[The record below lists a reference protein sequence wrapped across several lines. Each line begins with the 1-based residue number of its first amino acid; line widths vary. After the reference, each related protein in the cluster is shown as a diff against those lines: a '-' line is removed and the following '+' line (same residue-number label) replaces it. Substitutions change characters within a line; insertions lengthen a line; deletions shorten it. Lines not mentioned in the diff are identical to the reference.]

1 MAMKLWRPISIIA
14 LACVTIFSSILTLPV
29 AALTAAEQQKLD
41 ELNAQSQA
49 LGQQISALQNQVND
63 YNALAAELASQAST
77 IENQIAILQNQQAKL
92 KAEIEL
98 EEAEYQQIIED
109 IAAVQKRIDEN
120 SETIGYVIA
129 QYYYNDSVS
138 TIERIASS
146 ESFSSFVDEE
156 VRLSSV
162 SDTLAAIVEENKNLK
177 KELEIKKKNA
187 EMILADLKEQKAELA
202 ETERQQ
208 AQLLAETRANQA
220 NYVSKKNQLNAEKK
234 KLQEEQYRINQ
245 EAARIL
251 NAHITSG
258 DPNKGGYPYA
268 KYCPGGI
275 DSFVDRWG
283 MYVCECVSYAAWKV
297 EQNYGIVLRW
307 GGRGNAKQWPANA
320 RAAGYRVTNVPKY
333 GAVAIRMAGTYG
345 HAAWVEWTDGVNVK
359 VSQYNW
365 TRGQF
370 SVMEVNKSMFD
381 YYIYFGG

>member
-1 MAMKLWRPISIIA
+1 MKLWRPISIIA
-14 LACVTIFSSILTLPV
+14 LACVTLFSSCLSMP
-29 AALTAAEQQKLD
+29 ASALTAAEQKKLD
-41 ELNAQSQA
+41 ELNAQSRE
-49 LGQQISALQNQVND
+49 LGNKINELQGQVND
-63 YNALAAELASQAST
+63 LNAKAAELAAQAAT
-77 IENQIAILQNQQAKL
+77 IENQIAVLQNQQAKL

-98 EEAEYQQIIED
+98 EQAEYEQILQDIE
-109 IAAVQKRIDEN
+109 AVQKRINEN
-120 SETIGYVIA
+120 SDTIGYVIA

-138 TIERIASS
+138 TIERLASS
-146 ESFSSFVDEE
+146 ENFSTFVDEE

-187 EMILADLKEQKAELA
+187 EMILEDLKEQKAELA
-202 ETERQQ
+202 ATEKQQ
-208 AQLLAETRANQA
+208 AELLAQTRSSRAD
-220 NYVSKKNQLNAEKK
+220 YVSRKNAVDAQKKALLN
-234 KLQEEQYRINQ
+234 EQYRVNQ
-245 EAARIL
+245 EATKLL
-251 NAHITSG
+251 NAQITSG

-297 EQNYGIVLRW
+297 EQNYGITLRW
-307 GGRGNAKQWPANA
+307 GGRGHAKQWPANA
-320 RAAGYRVTNVPKY
+320 RAAGYTVSTVPKY
-333 GAVAIRMAGTYG
+333 GAVAIRMSGTYG
-345 HAAWVEWTDGVNVK
+345 HAAWVEWTDGVSVK

-370 SVMEVNKSMFD
+370 SVMTSSKNMFD